1 MNQVIQ
7 RLNSKI
13 TNIFK
18 IKVPS
23 NEGVLNHGDDNDA
36 HVHDFHI
43 EESPMSREVPMDLD
57 DGQGQAGVAQGAAP
71 PQGGAQAAGVD
82 LGDKVHSNKV

>member
-7 RLNSKI
+7 KINSEI
-13 TNIFK
+13 TKNFK

-23 NEGVLNHGDDNDA
+23 NEGVLNHGDDKDA

-57 DGQGQAGVAQGAAP
+57 DGEGQASVAQGAVKQ
-71 PQGGAQAAGVD
+71 QGGAQAAGAD
-82 LGDKVHSNKV
+82 QSAQL